1 MKLNVTQLLEQ
12 VLKLNASD
20 LHLAIGQV
28 PTVRINTKLQLLSDY
43 EPMSIEDMDFFLS
56 QILEREQLDIL
67 DVNKELDFSV
77 ALGTKARFRVNAFYQ
92 RGYVSVAMRLISM
105 KIPTLKD
112 LSLPPIVEKFC
123 EMKQGLVLVVGPTG
137 HGKSTTIASMI
148 DHINTNRAE
157 HIVSIE
163 DPIEYTF
170 VNKKSLI
177 DQREMFIDSH
187 SWDVALKSVLRQDP
201 NVVMIGEMR
210 DEATMS
216 ATLEI
221 AETGHLVFG
230 TLHTN
235 SASQSVERIISSFPE
250 AKQNQ
255 IRVQLS
261 QVLEVI
267 VSQRLIPSTKGGVIP
282 ALEIMLAT
290 DAVRNLIREGKTH
303 LLDNAIQTAANQG
316 MVTLE
321 RSLANLVDSGS
332 VDVSDAMKWTL
343 RPDELRRLLKGR

>member
-20 LHLAIGQV
+20 LHLSIGQAPV
-28 PTVRINTKLQLLSDY
+28 VRINTKLQQLSDY
-43 EPMSIEDMDFFLS
+43 EPLSLEDMDFFLS
-56 QILEREQLDIL
+56 QILEREQIDIL

-92 RGYVSVAMRLISM
+92 RGYISVAMRLISM
-105 KIPTLKD
+105 KIPSLKD
-112 LSLPPIVEKFC
+112 LNLPPIVEKFC
-123 EMKQGLVLVVGPTG
+123 DMKQGLVLVVGPTG
-137 HGKSTTIASMI
+137 HGKSTTIAAMI
-148 DHINTNRAE
+148 DHINSTRAE
-157 HIVSIE
+157 HIVTVE

-170 VNKKSLI
+170 MNKKSII

-210 DEATMS
+210 DEETMS

-221 AETGHLVFG
+221 SETGHLVFG

-235 SASQSVERIISSFPE
+235 SAAQSVERIISSFPE

-267 VSQRLIPSTKGGVIP
+267 VSQRLIPSTSGGIVP

-321 RSLANLVDSGS
+321 RNLATLVDAGTI
-332 VDVSDAMKWTL
+332 DVSDAMKYTM
-343 RPDELRRLLKGR
+343 RPEELRRLLKAK